1 MAQGYH
7 DSDVIFTEESL
18 IGFIKSIH
26 DNIGDNYHFVSTIIM
41 AWKSIQQNPEFTE
54 YELEIMNYYNGER
67 EENNYEHW
75 KTSPAYALI

>member
-26 DNIGDNYHFVSTIIM
+26 DNIGDNYHFVSTSDM
-41 AWKSIQQNPEFTE
+41 AEKRAVNSSYVFK
-54 YELEIMNYYNGER
+54 G
-67 EENNYEHW
+67 
-75 KTSPAYALI
+75 